1 MKQLFIALAFTVLSG
16 FAWAQDTTAKT
27 AQSPQKRMLF
37 FASEE
42 PVELTLVSDFKKLK
56 GRKEK
61 HVFQPATV
69 TLTLPKQSP
78 VTEDIQVSVRGKTRR
93 EICIMPPLLLDFKNL
108 KAPNLSYLKKLK
120 LVVGCTANPYDEEL
134 VLKEYLIY
142 KIYNM
147 LTDMSYNVRLTKVSY
162 KDAQNRTKEYS
173 QYGFLV
179 EDLDDVA
186 KRNGCREFNGNVLNS
201 LHTDANQMTLVS
213 MFEYMIGN
221 TDWALPNKHNM
232 KFIQLLTDSLSRP
245 YAVPYDFD
253 YSGLVNAPYAI
264 PQPEFGIEKVTDRYY
279 RGAARTKETVQPLIQ
294 LFKEKKEFIIAKVM
308 GFELLNKKVREKMVG
323 YLEDFYKD
331 LDDTRK
337 VKYVF
342 EQAVDHY

>member
-108 KAPNLSYLKKLK
+108 
-120 LVVGCTANPYDEEL
+120 
-134 VLKEYLIY
+134 
-142 KIYNM
+142 
-147 LTDMSYNVRLTKVSY
+147 
-162 KDAQNRTKEYS
+162 
-173 QYGFLV
+173 
-179 EDLDDVA
+179 
-186 KRNGCREFNGNVLNS
+186 
-201 LHTDANQMTLVS
+201 
-213 MFEYMIGN
+213 
-221 TDWALPNKHNM
+221 
-232 KFIQLLTDSLSRP
+232 
-245 YAVPYDFD
+245 
-253 YSGLVNAPYAI
+253 
-264 PQPEFGIEKVTDRYY
+264 
-279 RGAARTKETVQPLIQ
+279 
-294 LFKEKKEFIIAKVM
+294 
-308 GFELLNKKVREKMVG
+308 
-323 YLEDFYKD
+323 
-331 LDDTRK
+331 
-337 VKYVF
+337 
-342 EQAVDHY
+342 